1 MQLAT
6 SFPGLLPVQSQGYSA
21 PAADWF
27 LFRCWRFSAKR
38 MLKRCFHSHW
48 ASCSLCV
55 FAPWPCST
63 ATLLHLFQCCCPIC
77 AACGRC
83 LPHPCQNT
91 PDAIFLSFTAIR
103 PHIQKISPA
112 LNKRGRF
119 FIYRRDCFSC
129 RRLSLMF
136 LICSSVMSVT
146 PFSLA

>member
-48 ASCSLCV
+48 ASCSLYV
-55 FAPWPCST
+55 FVPWPCST

-77 AACGRC
+77 WAAQSAADVLRWRGGGFPPSGCIGALELLCCGVEFDVFFLKFAGC
-83 LPHPCQNT
+83 LRAGLSVRSWNWRRKSAHHLA
-91 PDAIFLSFTAIR
+91 DA
-103 PHIQKISPA
+103 
-112 LNKRGRF
+112 G
-119 FIYRRDCFSC
+119 
-129 RRLSLMF
+129 
-136 LICSSVMSVT
+136 V
-146 PFSLA
+146 